1 MMRGGG
7 KKGKNP
13 THFGDLVLKPAANA
27 RHLGVM
33 WFPHPYYPPPTP
45 LLEIK
50 ARVLQLQG
58 KSPTSEAP
66 GIPLHR
72 SGWL

>member
-1 MMRGGG
+1 MRGGE
-7 KKGKNP
+7 KKEKNP

-33 WFPHPYYPPPTP
+33 WFPHPHYLPTP

-50 ARVLQLQG
+50 ARVLQLLG

-72 SGWL
+72 SGRL